1 VYAYGKSKTLAE
13 RAAWDWIE
21 SEGGNMELA
30 VINPVGVFGP
40 VLGKD
45 FATSVVAISRLMNG
59 EMPGLPNLG
68 FNIVDVRDVA
78 DLHLR
83 AMTDPKANGERFLA
97 VADNGFMWMKD
108 MAMTLRNQLGE
119 KAKNVPTRTVPN
131 FVIRIVGLWD
141 PAVKLITPELS
152 KVKNCS
158 NEKAKTVLGW
168 KPRSIQDA
176 IVSAGESLYEF
187 GVVKK

>member
-1 VYAYGKSKTLAE
+1 
-13 RAAWDWIE
+13 
-21 SEGGNMELA
+21 MELT

-45 FATSVVAISRLMNG
+45 FATSVIAISRLMNG

-83 AMTDPKANGERFLA
+83 AMTDPKASGERFLA

-108 MAMTLRNQLGE
+108 MATTLKENLGE
-119 KAKNVPTRTVPN
+119 KAKHVPTRTVPN
-131 FVIRIVGLWD
+131 FVIRIVGMWD
-141 PAVKLITPELS
+141 PAAKLVVPELG

-158 NEKAKTVLGW
+158 NEKAKTLLGW
-168 KPRSIQDA
+168 QPRSMQDA
-176 IVSAGESLYEF
+176 VVDCGESLYKF
-187 GVVKK
+187 GIVKK

>member
-1 VYAYGKSKTLAE
+1 MGLT
-13 RAAWDWIE
+13 
-21 SEGGNMELA
+21 

-45 FATSVVAISRLMNG
+45 FATSVIAISRLMNG

-97 VADNGFMWMKD
+97 VSGNGFMWMKD
-108 MAMTLRNQLGE
+108 MALTLKDQLGE

-141 PAVKLITPELS
+141 PTVKLIAPDLS

-168 KPRSIQDA
+168 KPRSMQDA
-176 IVSAGESLYEF
+176 IVSSGESLYEF
-187 GVVKK
+187 GLVKK